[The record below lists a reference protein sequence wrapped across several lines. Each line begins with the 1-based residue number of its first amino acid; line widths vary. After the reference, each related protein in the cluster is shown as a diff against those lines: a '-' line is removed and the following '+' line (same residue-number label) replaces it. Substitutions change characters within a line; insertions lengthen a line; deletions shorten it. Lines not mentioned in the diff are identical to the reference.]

1 MGNSGPLGIPQEAPG
16 ASPAVSKAPL
26 VPVGGRGLSG
36 HGPER
41 GHTAKRWQNYR
52 WNTGLLDLNTTSPDP
67 PWVMG
72 GAAMGD
78 VAPIRIC
85 GGQGGGRWQGVG
97 LSAGTQEQVTS
108 RDPGCAS
115 KAYGQVG
122 AGRGGGGGHGT
133 LRWGGVG
140 RGASGRGRSR
150 QGCRQSPPSTVPLP
164 GITAPSQRSLL
175 CFNCT

>member
-16 ASPAVSKAPL
+16 PSPAVSKAAL

-78 VAPIRIC
+78 VAPIRVC

-108 RDPGCAS
+108 RDPGRAS
-115 KAYGQVG
+115 KASGRVG
-122 AGRGGGGGHGT
+122 AGRGGGGGRGT
-133 LRWGGVG
+133 LRWGGG
-140 RGASGRGRSR
+140 E
-150 QGCRQSPPSTVPLP
+150 GCIREREVQAGMQTV
-164 GITAPSQRSLL
+164 TSQRCPPPWRHCTLTALSALL
-175 CFNCT
+175 